1 VTQPVN
7 DRQRPSSAR
16 RWRIGLAAIV
26 LSAALAGCGA
36 AAPDLESDTARQ
48 LQAKV
53 LTVSQAAAGTDPAG
67 ALRSLDELVAQ
78 LDASAAEGDVSFKRH
93 QSIMTAIDAVRADLG
108 AAQAAAAATQ
118 AAATPAP
125 SGAAAPP
132 AVKAPAPA
140 LSPPPPPAPSPSPT
154 SEETGPGKG
163 ERGKGKG

>member
-7 DRQRPSSAR
+7 DRQRPSSAG

-26 LSAALAGCGA
+26 LSALLAGCGA

-53 LTVSQAAAGTDPAG
+53 LTVSQAAAGTDPAK

-78 LDASAAEGDVSFKRH
+78 LDASAAAGDVSFKRH

-132 AVKAPAPA
+132 AVKAPA
-140 LSPPPPPAPSPSPT
+140 LSPPPPPTSSPSPT
-154 SEETGPGKG
+154 SGETGPGKG
-163 ERGKGKG
+163 ERGKGTG

>member
-1 VTQPVN
+1 VTKPVN
-7 DRQRPSSAR
+7 DRQRPSSAG
-16 RWRIGLAAIV
+16 RWRIVLAAIV

-108 AAQAAAAATQ
+108 AAQTEAAAAATQ
-118 AAATPAP
+118 AAATPAA

-140 LSPPPPPAPSPSPT
+140 LSPPPTSSPT
-154 SEETGPGKG
+154 SEQTGPGKG